1 MEKLYEKEHRYP
13 NVEVDLVFREDN
25 TFDVTHDV
33 GVSFGQQLDDYF
45 AHMGETG
52 GRMWLDIKNL
62 NPGNAERM
70 LDALDTL
77 AESYGMEKERLIVES
92 PDWESLGQ
100 FTREGFNTSCYVTL
114 DLPRRLEPEE
124 EERGIE
130 ALRRVADSG
139 NVCALSFPGPWY
151 STLKEELDR
160 PIDLLTWR
168 HRTTQ
173 LEFFLLPMGRKMVND
188 PQLKVI
194 LVKDKGK
201 YHR

>member
-1 MEKLYEKEHRYP
+1 M
-13 NVEVDLVFREDN
+13 
-25 TFDVTHDV
+25 
-33 GVSFGQQLDDYF
+33 
-45 AHMGETG
+45 
-52 GRMWLDIKNL
+52 
-62 NPGNAERM
+62 
-70 LDALDTL
+70 
-77 AESYGMEKERLIVES
+77 
-92 PDWESLGQ
+92 
-100 FTREGFNTSCYVTL
+100 
-114 DLPRRLEPEE
+114 
-124 EERGIE
+124 
-130 ALRRVADSG
+130 
-139 NVCALSFPGPWY
+139 SFPGPWY